1 MDTLIIFC
9 AQYLIWFIA
18 TSALVYLFISK
29 EWKRLGI
36 LAALSLA
43 LAYAAGKLAGLLW
56 YNARPFVVDNFTP
69 LIAHAANNG
78 FPSDHML
85 MGATIASIVFVYN
98 RTLGLVLWALAL
110 AVGLARVAAGIHHP
124 VDLAGSIAVA
134 IVAVAAVNYALML
147 ASARHTT
154 N

>member
-18 TSALVYLFISK
+18 TAALVYLFISK